1 MEEEVVRAE
10 VREQNHRERKG
21 CWTCF
26 RTVPPKRKGTRAP
39 KTLPFHGCKLLTLL
53 QTWDP
58 ISAGKQTFR
67 LGGRLN
73 QAVRSGQSDQSLTG
87 CG

>member
-1 MEEEVVRAE
+1 MQKSGSKITGKGRDAGLVIGRYHPKERGPELPGCFQSMVVNYAY
-10 VREQNHRERKG
+10 
-21 CWTCF
+21 TI
-26 RTVPPKRKGTRAP
+26 T
-39 KTLPFHGCKLLTLL
+39 
-53 QTWDP
+53 TWDP